1 MRRGC
6 LLPAVRGACPCVW
19 DLGAE
24 GGGEG
29 EFTDTYEVLELF
41 LKASDR
47 RFARNTAAVRGACD
61 EFLPY
66 QGRQS
71 DCRRL
76 LETAQN

>member
-1 MRRGC
+1 MVGARGD
-6 LLPAVRGACPCVW
+6 LHRGRGVRGFPDA
-19 DLGAE
+19 
-24 GGGEG
+24 
-29 EFTDTYEVLELF
+29 YEVLELF

-71 DCRRL
+71 YPGIL